1 MENVIK
7 LKNICK
13 SYDDKVV
20 LENFNCEIRKN
31 QVNFIMGPSGR
42 GKSTLLN
49 ILMGIEEADSGTV
62 TGMADLL
69 VAAVF
74 QEDRLCENMSVS
86 SNIRMVHNNLKGQA
100 KNDFIDEVKVLL
112 KKTGLG
118 DIAASLVKTLS
129 GGMKRRVSILRCI
142 LADSDILFFDEPL
155 KGLDKESEEQFMEVV
170 LPYLKDKIIVWVTHD
185 ETQEK
190 YFEDIHMIKM

>member
-13 SYDDKVV
+13 SYDGKAV
-20 LENFNCEIRKN
+20 LENFNCEIKKN

-49 ILMGIEEADSGTV
+49 ILMGIEKSDEGTI
-62 TGMADLL
+62 TGMKNLSL
-69 VAAVF
+69 GAVF

-86 SNIRMVHNNLKGQA
+86 SNIRMVHNNLKGQP
-100 KNDFIDEVKVLL
+100 KDDFINEIKILL
-112 KKTGLG
+112 NKTGLG
-118 DIAASLVKTLS
+118 DIAAKLVKTLS
-129 GGMKRRVSILRCI
+129 GGMKRRVSILRCV
-142 LADSDILFFDEPL
+142 LADAEILLFDEAL
-155 KGLDKESEEQFMEVV
+155 KGLDKQSEEQFMKVI
-170 LPYLKDKIIVWVTHD
+170 LPYLKGKTIIWVTHD
-185 ETQEK
+185 ETQKK